1 MQRWLIAG
9 VVALLAITALAT
21 VAALSDA
28 DPRDSD
34 ATIQPAPPPMTTA
47 PSEPEETGVETTR
60 GPERDGVL
68 VVWARGDLT
77 AAFSAAVAA
86 LPQVLAATHVRSDTL
101 ALVGARTADGVP
113 TTLLSDGF
121 QIPVDVAAVDPAAYA
136 ATRRPGEDDDLLEG
150 LAPRRVLL
158 SQTAAR
164 LRGIGVGGEVDLA
177 GLPGLEVVAVVPDGS
192 VGRAEIVIHTDD
204 AAAAGLDE
212 DGTVFLRHG
221 AAPGA
226 ELDALMDRIE
236 ALVPP
241 DLTARILDATDGDLR
256 RAPLVLSLAQ
266 VKDRFGEFA
275 FRPRADMREI
285 DVDPSFAAKHIVS
298 AEVPILGSVTCHEA
312 IIADLRGALQRV
324 VEQGL
329 AREVDPRRYAG
340 CYYPRRISTTGAR
353 LSHHSWGI
361 AIDINVDL
369 SHPELGPPPHPGVI
383 AAFEAHGFRWGGD
396 FIQPDNHH
404 FEWVG
409 EVTDPP
415 GRWPD
420 RPPDR

>member
-1 MQRWLIAG
+1 
-9 VVALLAITALAT
+9 VALLAITALAT

-34 ATIQPAPPPMTTA
+34 ATVPPTPPPVTTA
-47 PSEPEETGVETTR
+47 PAGPEETGVETTPE
-60 GPERDGVL
+60 PERGGVL

-77 AAFSAAVAA
+77 PAFSTTVAAV
-86 LPQVLAATHVRSDTL
+86 PQVLAATHVRSDTL

-113 TTLLSDGF
+113 MTLLSDGF

-136 ATRRPGEDDDLLEG
+136 ATRRPGEDDGLLDG
-150 LAPRRVLL
+150 LSPRRILL

-177 GLPGLEVVAVVPDGS
+177 GLPGLEVVGVVPDES

-212 DGTVFLRHG
+212 DGTVFLRHA
-221 AAPGA
+221 AAPGV

-236 ALVPP
+236 AIIPP
-241 DLTARILDATDGDLR
+241 DLTARIVDATDGDLR

-275 FRPRADMREI
+275 FRSRDGVREI
-285 DVDPSFAAKHIVS
+285 DVDPTFAAGHIVS
-298 AEVPILGSVTCHEA
+298 AEVPILGSVTCHEL

-324 VEQGL
+324 VDEGL
-329 AREVDPRRYAG
+329 AHEVDPRRYAG
-340 CYYPRRISTTGAR
+340 CYHPRRISTTGAR

-369 SHPELGPPPHPGVI
+369 SHPELGPAPHPGVI

-420 RPPDR
+420 RPPGR